1 MKFTESAVANAVQSN
16 LLQEKIAWSASF
28 TEIFVKAFV
37 EGITTYLGQVKNE
50 GPKTVVVKSN
60 DGSTVVFSAS
70 IEKHESEDGEGFSVN
85 MLVNP
90 TEDELVGDKVT
101 FDDVVLSA
109 IFEKVASKYR
119 FNIAP
124 INGQEYTSKLI
135 AVIIK
140 SIKEYFRTN
149 IDMDPVLEIPNF
161 VTFEAQVEDDKV
173 KVKVVLDAAIK
184 QIVKDDAVLE
194 EEAK

>member
-1 MKFTESAVANAVQSN
+1 MKFAESAVANAVQSN

-28 TEIFVKAFV
+28 TEIFIKAAV

-50 GPKTVVVKSN
+50 GPKTVVVKN
-60 DGSTVVFSAS
+60 GDNTVVSSAS
-70 IEKHESEDGEGFSVN
+70 IEKHESDDGEGFSVN

-135 AVIIK
+135 AVMIK

-149 IDMDPVLEIPNF
+149 IDVDPVLEIPNF
-161 VTFEAQVEDDKV
+161 VIFEGYVEDDKV

>member
-1 MKFTESAVANAVQSN
+1 MKFAESAVANAVQSN

-28 TEIFVKAFV
+28 TEIFIKAAV

-50 GPKTVVVKSN
+50 GPKTVVVKN
-60 DGSTVVFSAS
+60 GDNTVVFSAS
-70 IEKHESEDGEGFSVN
+70 IEKHESDDGEGFSVN

-135 AVIIK
+135 AVMIK
-140 SIKEYFRTN
+140 SIKAYFRTN
-149 IDMDPVLEIPNF
+149 IDVDPVLEIPNF
-161 VTFEAQVEDDKV
+161 VIFEGYVEDDKV

>member
-1 MKFTESAVANAVQSN
+1 MKFAESAVANAVQSN

-28 TEIFVKAFV
+28 TEIFIKAAV

-50 GPKTVVVKSN
+50 GPKTVVVKN
-60 DGSTVVFSAS
+60 GDNTVVFSAS
-70 IEKHESEDGEGFSVN
+70 IEKHESDDGEGFSVN
-85 MLVNP
+85 MLVSP

-135 AVIIK
+135 AVMIK

-149 IDMDPVLEIPNF
+149 IDVDPVLEIPNF
-161 VTFEAQVEDDKV
+161 VIFEGYVEDDKV

>member
-1 MKFTESAVANAVQSN
+1 MKFAESAVANAVQSN

-28 TEIFVKAFV
+28 TEIFIKAAV

-50 GPKTVVVKSN
+50 GPKTVVVKN
-60 DGSTVVFSAS
+60 GDNTVVFSAS
-70 IEKHESEDGEGFSVN
+70 IEKHESDDGEGFSIN

-135 AVIIK
+135 AVMIK

-149 IDMDPVLEIPNF
+149 IDVDPVLEIPNF
-161 VTFEAQVEDDKV
+161 VIFEGYVEDDKV

>member
-1 MKFTESAVANAVQSN
+1 MKFAESAVANAVQSN

-28 TEIFVKAFV
+28 TEIFIKAAV

-50 GPKTVVVKSN
+50 GPKTVVVKN
-60 DGSTVVFSAS
+60 GDNTVVFSAS
-70 IEKHESEDGEGFSVN
+70 IEKHESDDGKGFSVN

-135 AVIIK
+135 AVMIK

-149 IDMDPVLEIPNF
+149 IDVDPVLEIPNF
-161 VTFEAQVEDDKV
+161 VIFEGYVEDDKV

-194 EEAK
+194 EEVK

>member
-1 MKFTESAVANAVQSN
+1 MKFAESAVANAVQSN

-28 TEIFVKAFV
+28 TEIFIKAAV

-50 GPKTVVVKSN
+50 GPKTVVVKN
-60 DGSTVVFSAS
+60 GDNTVVFSAS
-70 IEKHESEDGEGFSVN
+70 IEKHESDDGEGFSVN

-135 AVIIK
+135 AVMIK

-149 IDMDPVLEIPNF
+149 IDVDPVLEIPNF
-161 VTFEAQVEDDKV
+161 VIFEGYVEDDKV

-194 EEAK
+194 EESK

>member
-1 MKFTESAVANAVQSN
+1 MKFSESAVANAVQSN

-28 TEIFVKAFV
+28 TEIFIKAAV

-50 GPKTVVVKSN
+50 GPKTVVVKN
-60 DGSTVVFSAS
+60 GDNTVVFSAS
-70 IEKHESEDGEGFSVN
+70 IEKHESDDGEGFSVN

-135 AVIIK
+135 AVMIK

-149 IDMDPVLEIPNF
+149 IDVDPVLEIPNF
-161 VTFEAQVEDDKV
+161 VIFEGYVEDDKV

>member
-1 MKFTESAVANAVQSN
+1 MKFAESAVANAVQSN

-28 TEIFVKAFV
+28 TEIFIKAAV

-50 GPKTVVVKSN
+50 GPKTVVVKN
-60 DGSTVVFSAS
+60 GDNTVVFSAS
-70 IEKHESEDGEGFSVN
+70 IEKHESDDGEGFSVN

-135 AVIIK
+135 AVMIK

-149 IDMDPVLEIPNF
+149 IDVDPVLEIPNF
-161 VTFEAQVEDDKV
+161 VIFEGYVEDDQV

>member
-1 MKFTESAVANAVQSN
+1 MKFAESAVANAVQSN

-28 TEIFVKAFV
+28 TEIFIKAAV

-50 GPKTVVVKSN
+50 GPKTVVVKNSDN
-60 DGSTVVFSAS
+60 SVVFSAS
-70 IEKHESEDGEGFSVN
+70 IEKHESDDGEGFSVN

-135 AVIIK
+135 AVMIK

-149 IDMDPVLEIPNF
+149 IDVDPVLEIPNF
-161 VTFEAQVEDDKV
+161 VTFEGYVEDDKV

>member
-1 MKFTESAVANAVQSN
+1 MKFAESAVANAVQSN

-28 TEIFVKAFV
+28 TEIFIKAAV

-50 GPKTVVVKSN
+50 GPKTVVVKNSDN
-60 DGSTVVFSAS
+60 TVVFSAS
-70 IEKHESEDGEGFSVN
+70 IEKHESDDGEGFSVN

-124 INGQEYTSKLI
+124 INGKEYTSKLI
-135 AVIIK
+135 AVMIK

-149 IDMDPVLEIPNF
+149 IDVDPVLEIPNF
-161 VTFEAQVEDDKV
+161 VIFEGYVEDDKV

>member
-1 MKFTESAVANAVQSN
+1 MKFAESAVANAVQSN

-28 TEIFVKAFV
+28 TEIFIKAAV

-50 GPKTVVVKSN
+50 GPKTVVVKN
-60 DGSTVVFSAS
+60 GDNTVVFSAS
-70 IEKHESEDGEGFSVN
+70 IEKHESDDGEGFSVN

-135 AVIIK
+135 AVMIK

-149 IDMDPVLEIPNF
+149 IDADPVLEIPNF
-161 VTFEAQVEDDKV
+161 VIFEGYVEDDKV

>member
-1 MKFTESAVANAVQSN
+1 MKFAESAVANAVQSN

-28 TEIFVKAFV
+28 TEIFIKAAV

-50 GPKTVVVKSN
+50 GPKTVVVKN
-60 DGSTVVFSAS
+60 GDNTVVFSAS
-70 IEKHESEDGEGFSVN
+70 IEKHESDDGEGFSVN

-135 AVIIK
+135 AVMIK

-149 IDMDPVLEIPNF
+149 IDVDPVLEIPNF
-161 VTFEAQVEDDKV
+161 VIFEGYVEDDKV

-194 EEAK
+194 EETK

>member
-1 MKFTESAVANAVQSN
+1 MKFAESAVANAVQSN

-28 TEIFVKAFV
+28 TEIFIKAAV

-50 GPKTVVVKSN
+50 GPKTVVVKN
-60 DGSTVVFSAS
+60 GDNTVVFSAS
-70 IEKHESEDGEGFSVN
+70 IEKHESDDGEGFSVN

-90 TEDELVGDKVT
+90 TEDELVGGKVT

-135 AVIIK
+135 AVMIK

-149 IDMDPVLEIPNF
+149 IDVDPVLEIPNF
-161 VTFEAQVEDDKV
+161 VTFEGYVEDDKV
-173 KVKVVLDAAIK
+173 KVKVILDAAIK

>member
-1 MKFTESAVANAVQSN
+1 MKFAESAVANAVQSN

-28 TEIFVKAFV
+28 TEIFIKAAV

-50 GPKTVVVKSN
+50 GPKTVVVKN
-60 DGSTVVFSAS
+60 GDNTVVFSAS
-70 IEKHESEDGEGFSVN
+70 IEKHESDDGEGFSVN

-135 AVIIK
+135 AVMIK

-149 IDMDPVLEIPNF
+149 IDVDPVLEIPNF
-161 VTFEAQVEDDKV
+161 VTFEGYVEDDKV
-173 KVKVVLDAAIK
+173 KVKVILDAAIK